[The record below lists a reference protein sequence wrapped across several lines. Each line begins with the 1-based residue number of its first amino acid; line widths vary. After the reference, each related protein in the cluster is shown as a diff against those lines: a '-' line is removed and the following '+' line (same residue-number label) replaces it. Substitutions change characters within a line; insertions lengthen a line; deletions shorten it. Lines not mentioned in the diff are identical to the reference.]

1 MRSSIAAIVRSRK
14 SGSHSL
20 SGAAAYRSPYSAASD
35 GPDRLQIVA
44 RIKALAD
51 LADVLAE
58 RLAVAK
64 VRRTRERID
73 LRARV
78 IDIIFLGDAEPR
90 SLEQPREAVSHYC
103 AAAMAHMERT
113 RRVGRDIFDVHPLV
127 RADLRQAVLV
137 AFAQDRPKLIAPR
150 VRCQTDIDKAR
161 PCDFDGSHG
170 GQSFELRL
178 DRLGKRPRV
187 RAGALGEHHRCI
199 GREIAMRWISGRL
212 DRDVAAL
219 DALRQRAFANEFV
232 EHSVQERG
240 ILGVEAQFV
249 PPVLES
255 VGL

>member
-1 MRSSIAAIVRSRK
+1 MRSSIAAIARSRK

-20 SGAAAYRSPYSAASD
+20 SGAAAYRSPYSAASSA
-35 GPDRLQIVA
+35 PDRLQIVA
-44 RIKALAD
+44 GVKALAD

-64 VRRTRERID
+64 VHRTGERIH

-78 IDIIFLGDAEPR
+78 IDIIFLGDAEACR
-90 SLEQPREAVSHYC
+90 LEQPREAVADDC

-113 RRVGRDIFDVHPLV
+113 GRVGRDIFDVHPLV

-137 AFAQDRPKLIAPR
+137 AFAKDGPKLVAPR
-150 VRCQTDIDKAR
+150 VRGQTDIDEAR
-161 PCDFDGSHG
+161 PRDFDRSHRR
-170 GQSFELRL
+170 QRLQLRL
-178 DRLGKRPRV
+178 DRLGKRPRI

-199 GREIAMRWISGRL
+199 GREIAVRWISGRL

-219 DALRQRAFANEFV
+219 DALRQRAFADEVV

-240 ILGVEAQFV
+240 ILGVEAQFI